1 MSKKIITGVKPT
13 GSSMHLGNLM
23 WAVLPFREQA
33 RGNDAAIFIAD
44 LHALTSVKDGAK
56 MRDQSFELAVEYFSI
71 FGIDSDI
78 TIFRQSDIRDI
89 SKLMWILSNV
99 TPYSLM
105 LRAHSFKDKEDRI
118 NEQERLVHF
127 EKWRHTEAKKFPEL
141 WAGLI
146 NKVNNQFWQNI
157 SLSNY
162 GEFNQLIIDAEKNIA
177 DAEMELERMKNEYR
191 DSINMWVF
199 NYPILMAADIIGYDC
214 EAVPVGKDQ
223 IQHLEM
229 TRDIARAFN
238 KTYGREVFTEP
249 EAIITKTVETLPGID
264 GRKMSKSYDNF
275 IGVFDDDK
283 TLKKRVM
290 SIVSGSEW
298 VDERK
303 KNPDECNIFN
313 LYRVFATPEQ
323 VAEMRVKYESENIGF
338 GYGHAKTA
346 LLEVLTT
353 YLRPYR
359 EAREKLLKNP
369 ELVEARLAEWA
380 RVMNARL
387 DAKMKVVK
395 EVVGVN

>member
-1 MSKKIITGVKPT
+1 MSKKIITWVKPT

-33 RGNDAAIFIAD
+33 RGTDAAIFIAD
-44 LHALTSVKDGAK
+44 LHALTSVKDGDK

-78 TIFRQSDIRDI
+78 TIFRQSDITDI
-89 SKLMWILSNV
+89 TRLMWILTNV

-105 LRAHSFKDKEDRI
+105 LRAHSFKDA
-118 NEQERLVHF
+118 
-127 EKWRHTEAKKFPEL
+127 EAKE
-141 WAGLI
+141 
-146 NKVNNQFWQNI
+146 
-157 SLSNY
+157 S
-162 GEFNQLIIDAEKNIA
+162 D
-177 DAEMELERMKNEYR
+177 
-191 DSINMWVF
+191 INMWVF
-199 NYPILMAADIIGYDC
+199 NYPLLMAADIIGYDID
-214 EAVPVGKDQ
+214 AVPVGRDQ
-223 IQHLEM
+223 LQHLEM

-238 KTYGREVFTEP
+238 KTYGRDIFTEP

-275 IGVFDDDK
+275 IWVFDDEK
-283 TLKKRVM
+283 ILKKRVM

-298 VDERK
+298 VDEKK

-323 VAEMRVKYESENIGF
+323 TAELRKKYESENIWF
-338 GYGHAKTA
+338 GYGHAKTE
-346 LLEVLTT
+346 LLNVLSE

-359 EAREKLLKNP
+359 EAREKLLQNP

-380 RVMNARL
+380 HVMNARL